1 MARPKSSKPAY
12 CLHKARGYAF
22 VKIDGRQFPLG
33 RHGSPE
39 SHDMY
44 DRLIGEWIA
53 RGRRSPIV
61 TAAEPSQTI
70 VVAEVIN
77 AFWKHCQEYHVS
89 PEGEPAK
96 EQHHFKQALAI
107 VNRLYGP
114 TPATVFGPLALK
126 SVRAEMLKP
135 VTSLNPR
142 TRRKRTLPAW
152 SRKYVNRQVGRIKYA
167 FRWAVEN
174 ELISGSVYHA
184 LCSVAGL
191 RCGHTEARET
201 APIKPVL
208 IAYVDAVLPL
218 VPRQVKAIIQLQL
231 LSGARPGEVCA
242 MRGRDIDMTGG
253 VWIYSPAKHKT
264 AHHGHTREIR
274 IGPKAQAVIK
284 PFLKSDL
291 QAYLFSPA
299 EADKERRAKF
309 TKARVTPKKYGNRP
323 GTNRKKHPAKT
334 PGERYTTGSYRCSIT
349 SACIKAGVPP
359 FHPHQ
364 LRHNAATA
372 LRKEFGIEAARIIL
386 GHRSAA
392 VTTIYAEADTLK
404 ATEIMAK
411 VG

>member
-184 LCSVAGL
+184 LCSVAG
-191 RCGHTEARET
+191 
-201 APIKPVL
+201 P
-208 IAYVDAVLPL
+208 
-218 VPRQVKAIIQLQL
+218 
-231 LSGARPGEVCA
+231 
-242 MRGRDIDMTGG
+242 
-253 VWIYSPAKHKT
+253 
-264 AHHGHTREIR
+264 
-274 IGPKAQAVIK
+274 
-284 PFLKSDL
+284 
-291 QAYLFSPA
+291 PA
-299 EADKERRAKF
+299 ED
-309 TKARVTPKKYGNRP
+309 
-323 GTNRKKHPAKT
+323 
-334 PGERYTTGSYRCSIT
+334 
-349 SACIKAGVPP
+349 
-359 FHPHQ
+359 
-364 LRHNAATA
+364 
-372 LRKEFGIEAARIIL
+372 
-386 GHRSAA
+386 
-392 VTTIYAEADTLK
+392 
-404 ATEIMAK
+404 
-411 VG
+411 